1 VFPDAPGNTRLD
13 MYQICLVCKINYLI
27 GSQGSGKRDG
37 SQNSFECQELQ
48 LVEYHL
54 DHIQGI
60 LFGLVGF
67 ERTGMA

>member
-1 VFPDAPGNTRLD
+1 MISYPV
-13 MYQICLVCKINYLI
+13 
-27 GSQGSGKRDG
+27 GSQGNGKRGG

-48 LVEYHL
+48 LAEYHL

-67 ERTGMA
+67 EHIGMA